1 MSQVTTTKSLL
12 EAVQQYFN
20 LMYDCDVSKFDS
32 VFRSTAQLHGFREGQ
47 MTMWTADAYKA
58 ILSKR
63 ESPKSQNASREEQI
77 LLIDFA
83 SETQAVAKV
92 RVRIGATLFTDY
104 LTYHCVG
111 TNWLIT
117 SKAYHVEP

>member
-1 MSQVTTTKSLL
+1 MSQVTTAKALL

-32 VFRSTAQLHGFREGQ
+32 VFRSTAQLHGFREGE

-83 SETQAVAKV
+83 SETQAIAKV